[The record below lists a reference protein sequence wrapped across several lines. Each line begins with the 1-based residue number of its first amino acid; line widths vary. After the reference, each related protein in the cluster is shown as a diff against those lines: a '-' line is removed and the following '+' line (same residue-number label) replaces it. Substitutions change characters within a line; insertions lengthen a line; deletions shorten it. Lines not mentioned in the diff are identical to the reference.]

1 MRVVSG
7 DFRGLRLSAVPG
19 MSTRPTTD
27 KVKEALFNMIGP
39 YFDAGTCLDLYGG
52 SGGLAIEGISRGM
65 DHAVVVDRAF
75 PAIKTIRQNINK
87 THRESAFT
95 VIKADARRAMKI
107 MQSHQDRFDLV
118 FLDPPYAKQH
128 IQADMDELQRLN
140 LLNHGAVIVAETNQE
155 AQLPDEWAVFKLQ
168 KRQDYGITVI
178 RIYRYDGGQLIMKVA
193 LFPGSFDPLT
203 LGHLDLI
210 KRGSALFDQLAVAV
224 MTNTSKQPL
233 FSVDERVA
241 QVKEAVAGL
250 SNVSVITSQGLTV
263 DLMNQIGADYLLRG
277 LRNSR
282 DFEYE
287 KDIAAMNQFLDDQV
301 DTVFLLA
308 DPKYQH
314 LSSSLLKEVA
324 MTGGD
329 ISAYLPANINADL
342 QKKLDDLRL
351 RRVTQNNERQ

>member
-1 MRVVSG
+1 
-7 DFRGLRLSAVPG
+7 
-19 MSTRPTTD
+19 
-27 KVKEALFNMIGP
+27 
-39 YFDAGTCLDLYGG
+39 
-52 SGGLAIEGISRGM
+52 
-65 DHAVVVDRAF
+65 
-75 PAIKTIRQNINK
+75 
-87 THRESAFT
+87 
-95 VIKADARRAMKI
+95 
-107 MQSHQDRFDLV
+107 
-118 FLDPPYAKQH
+118 
-128 IQADMDELQRLN
+128 
-140 LLNHGAVIVAETNQE
+140 
-155 AQLPDEWAVFKLQ
+155 
-168 KRQDYGITVI
+168 
-178 RIYRYDGGQLIMKVA
+178 MKVA

-233 FSVDERVA
+233 FSIDERVA

-342 QKKLDDLRL
+342 QKKLDDLKL
-351 RRVTQNNERQ
+351 RRVTRTNEEQ

>member
-1 MRVVSG
+1 
-7 DFRGLRLSAVPG
+7 
-19 MSTRPTTD
+19 
-27 KVKEALFNMIGP
+27 
-39 YFDAGTCLDLYGG
+39 
-52 SGGLAIEGISRGM
+52 
-65 DHAVVVDRAF
+65 
-75 PAIKTIRQNINK
+75 
-87 THRESAFT
+87 
-95 VIKADARRAMKI
+95 
-107 MQSHQDRFDLV
+107 
-118 FLDPPYAKQH
+118 
-128 IQADMDELQRLN
+128 
-140 LLNHGAVIVAETNQE
+140 
-155 AQLPDEWAVFKLQ
+155 
-168 KRQDYGITVI
+168 
-178 RIYRYDGGQLIMKVA
+178 MKVA

-224 MTNTSKQPL
+224 MTNTSKHPL
-233 FSVDERVA
+233 FSVDERIN

-263 DLMNQIGADYLLRG
+263 DLMNQMGADYLLRG
-277 LRNSR
+277 LRNGR

-324 MTGGD
+324 MAGGD

-342 QKKLDDLRL
+342 QKKLDDLKL
-351 RRVTQNNERQ
+351 RRVTRANEKQ

>member
-1 MRVVSG
+1 
-7 DFRGLRLSAVPG
+7 
-19 MSTRPTTD
+19 
-27 KVKEALFNMIGP
+27 
-39 YFDAGTCLDLYGG
+39 
-52 SGGLAIEGISRGM
+52 
-65 DHAVVVDRAF
+65 
-75 PAIKTIRQNINK
+75 
-87 THRESAFT
+87 
-95 VIKADARRAMKI
+95 
-107 MQSHQDRFDLV
+107 
-118 FLDPPYAKQH
+118 
-128 IQADMDELQRLN
+128 
-140 LLNHGAVIVAETNQE
+140 
-155 AQLPDEWAVFKLQ
+155 
-168 KRQDYGITVI
+168 
-178 RIYRYDGGQLIMKVA
+178 MKVA

-224 MTNTSKQPL
+224 MTNSSKHPL

-241 QVKEAVAGL
+241 QVKEAVQGL

-277 LRNSR
+277 LRNGR
-282 DFEYE
+282 DFECE

-324 MTGGD
+324 MSGGN

-342 QKKLDDLRL
+342 QKKLDDLKL
-351 RRVTQNNERQ
+351 RRVTRDNEEQ